1 MGKDAYWT
9 SWGDPFIMYVN
20 VKSSCSTP
28 ETEKILYQLYF
39 CYKVKMVNLNLKET
53 KDDVQHNCLSVSG
66 EDMLC

>member
-39 CYKVKMVNLNLKET
+39 CYKVKMVAAYAKKKVLFLGIK
-53 KDDVQHNCLSVSG
+53 
-66 EDMLC
+66 